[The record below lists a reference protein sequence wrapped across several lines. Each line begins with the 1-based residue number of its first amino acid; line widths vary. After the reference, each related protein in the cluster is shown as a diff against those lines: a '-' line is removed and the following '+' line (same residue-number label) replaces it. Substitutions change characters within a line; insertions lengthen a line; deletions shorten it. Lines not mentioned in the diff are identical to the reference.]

1 MEEKIMYGYVFFKK
15 YSTLPC
21 SFIQTNKGKK
31 NISTVKLL
39 SEIMYITTS
48 PDLIIGSLQHVVF
61 KIISGKPNRI
71 FLGHAI

>member
-31 NISTVKLL
+31 KNILTVKLL
-39 SEIMYITTS
+39 SEMMYIAKFDYRFTTMCS
-48 PDLIIGSLQHVVF
+48 IQNYL
-61 KIISGKPNRI
+61 R
-71 FLGHAI
+71 